1 MKPYVESG
9 RHAQEL
15 LEQQQTGR
23 IAPNE
28 RRLISNLRG
37 FKQVINLL
45 GVTGIVLIPLIGVM
59 TRSSFIAA
67 VVALNFL
74 GVIVLL
80 EMMERRVKTALTELR
95 DKRLGIER

>member
-9 RHAQEL
+9 RYAQEL
-15 LEQQQTGR
+15 LEQQNSTYG
-23 IAPNE
+23 PNE
-28 RRLISNLRG
+28 QRLRSNLRG

-74 GVIVLL
+74 GIIVLL
-80 EMMERRVKTALTELR
+80 EMMERRVKTALTALR